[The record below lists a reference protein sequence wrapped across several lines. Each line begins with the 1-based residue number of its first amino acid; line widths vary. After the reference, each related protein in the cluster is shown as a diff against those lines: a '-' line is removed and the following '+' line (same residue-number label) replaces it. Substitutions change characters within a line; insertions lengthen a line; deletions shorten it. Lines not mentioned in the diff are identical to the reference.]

1 MAEDFQNIKWRE
13 ISKSHFRGS
22 CEVVMNLRQTIF
34 IKYFLKKN
42 YYFAVSGET
51 KTGLPFNI
59 PKIFLSNHYTCK
71 KALASGDPSPERS
84 IDVQFSP
91 YEAAALVEAIKNI
104 AKKNPDLDFGFS
116 EDQE

>member
-22 CEVVMNLRQTIF
+22 WEVVMNLRQTIF

-59 PKIFLSNHYTCK
+59 PKMRTVYHLPPPIRPYTQK
-71 KALASGDPSPERS
+71 FFFANR
-84 IDVQFSP
+84 
-91 YEAAALVEAIKNI
+91 
-104 AKKNPDLDFGFS
+104 
-116 EDQE
+116 